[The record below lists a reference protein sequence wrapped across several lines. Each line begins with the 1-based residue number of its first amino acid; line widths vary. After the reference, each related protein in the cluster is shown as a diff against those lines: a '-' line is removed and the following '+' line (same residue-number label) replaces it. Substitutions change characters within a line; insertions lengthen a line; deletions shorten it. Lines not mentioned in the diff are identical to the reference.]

1 MKRNLIKAFCMAADL
16 AVLLIGSQASAQ
28 CLELISGLRQPLGT
42 SLTNQGN
49 LLVSENGT
57 VPPDTGRISIV
68 DTSGNRR
75 TLLDGLPSAI
85 SDVGDPSG
93 PHGIFMRGHALYVAI
108 GTADV
113 GRPGPSRGR

>member
-1 MKRNLIKAFCMAADL
+1 MAADL

-75 TLLDGLPSAI
+75 TLLDGFARRRRFRGYFAAGTS
-85 SDVGDPSG
+85 VGG
-93 PHGIFMRGHALYVAI
+93 YRVICTLTIFQAPLRF
-108 GTADV
+108 T
-113 GRPGPSRGR
+113 